1 MNERS
6 SGLANKTSSHI
17 RHLLYSSMTLFINFM
32 LVVGLIVA
40 ITGLFLVPKLQNLEQ
55 LKKDRALL
63 LTVTK
68 LHRGTDSERKLV
80 LRLLKMGIPAKTI
93 FHDLYLETSF
103 KRFAQID
110 LVVPTKVGILVF
122 EVKEYSGWIFGSG
135 HQKKWSQILAFG
147 KQKYRFYNPVL
158 QNKKH
163 IEQLRSKL
171 PQFSNIPFFSIVV
184 FYGSCEFKNVTQIP
198 QDVFVIKAWDIDT
211 VLNQILTGNPLARYG
226 NKWEIVQLLTQ
237 ATSNGDNMDVRWQ
250 HIQNLR
256 ELEPVNTQRKVSVEF
271 TVPFPRLWRRKPKFW
286 RF

>member
-1 MNERS
+1 
-6 SGLANKTSSHI
+6 
-17 RHLLYSSMTLFINFM
+17 MTLFIDFM
-32 LVVGLIVA
+32 LAVGLILAV
-40 ITGLFLVPKLQNLEQ
+40 IGLFLVPYLQYLEQ
-55 LKKDRALL
+55 LKKDRELL

-110 LVVPTKVGILVF
+110 LVVPTKVGVIVF

-158 QNKKH
+158 QNKRH

-198 QDVFVIKAWDIDT
+198 HDVFLTKARDVDSILD
-211 VLNQILTGNPLARYG
+211 QILTRNPLARYE
-226 NKWEIVQLLTQ
+226 NKWEIVKLLAQ
-237 ATSNGDNMDVRWQ
+237 ATSNGDILDVRLQ

-256 ELEPVNTQRKVSVEF
+256 ALEPENT
-271 TVPFPRLWRRKPKFW
+271 
-286 RF
+286 